1 MNASPFVLGVSLA
14 LLVTAGAQ
22 STTSNYTNFIRQK
35 QLPSG
40 VVWDMP
46 VSTWGESQSPLSID
60 PGGAQFELWTVNGVT
75 ATDYLLDSRYVGA
88 YVPVAG
94 VKITSEDPYDVIPR
108 TRADRPFY
116 VELMV
121 DGLTL
126 TDPEAPEAAT
136 KVKFLHHVQSYGT
149 GGTGFGIDRT
159 AATLESQSYIEENS
173 TRVLTFAIN
182 SVPGANRA
190 KVRGEERFSVF
201 SLEDYQAPESQLGA
215 QYIQIWPLADASID
229 GITDNEL
236 IRFKLPEVNLTFN
249 DLYPDSHTYA
259 QVYKGSPQLGQTG
272 KIVPGSSLVVNETVP
287 QSRVLNLINYDQI
300 FDEDGL
306 WTMEILT
313 KTPFGLDRLAYV
325 SFTLDRTIEFNGSIT
340 SQE

>member
-1 MNASPFVLGVSLA
+1 MNASPFVLGISLA
-14 LLVTAGAQ
+14 LLATAGAQ
-22 STTSNYTNFIRQK
+22 SSNYTNFIRQK

-40 VVWDMP
+40 VKWDMP
-46 VSTWGESQSPLSID
+46 VSAWGESQSPLAIN

-75 ATDYLLDSRYVGA
+75 AKDYLLDSRYVGA

-116 VELMV
+116 VEVMV

-126 TDPEAPEAAT
+126 NNPEAPEAAT
-136 KVKFLHHVQSYGT
+136 RVKFMRHVQAYGT

-159 AATLESQSYIEENS
+159 AATLESQSFIEENS
-173 TRVLTFAIN
+173 TTQLTFPIN
-182 SVPGANRA
+182 SVPGGNRA

-201 SLEDYQAPESQLGA
+201 SLEDYQAPESQLGS
-215 QYIQIWPLADASID
+215 QFIQIWPLADASIV
-229 GITDNEL
+229 GIANNEL
-236 IRFKLPEVNLTFN
+236 IRFKLPEVNLTLN

-259 QVYKGSPQLGQTG
+259 QVYKGDPQLGQTG
-272 KIVPGSSLVVNETVP
+272 KIVPGSSLVVNDTVP
-287 QSRVLNLINYDQI
+287 QSRVLNLVDYDKI
-300 FDEDGL
+300 FDEDGR
-306 WTMEILT
+306 WTLEILT

-325 SFTLDRTIEFNGSIT
+325 SFTLDRTIEFNGSMT